1 MNMDAKFSPRVR
13 EVIGYSREEA
23 LRLGHHFIGIEH
35 ILLGLIREG
44 DGNAVKILRHLDVDL
59 EDLRKVV
66 ESAMEPASAMRPPD
80 KDKIGLI
87 KQAEKML
94 KITFLEAKLFKSAQ
108 IETEHVLLS
117 MLKDSDNLATRT
129 LNKFNVDYEQVKNE
143 VDTIMAGGKPTPG
156 KAKPKA
162 QGPGSAEDDDDDNS
176 GSYRLPEKC

>member
-66 ESAMEPASAMRPPD
+66 ESAMEPASVARGQRTAAM
-80 KDKIGLI
+80 IIAG
-87 KQAEKML
+87 AA
-94 KITFLEAKLFKSAQ
+94 TSSA
-108 IETEHVLLS
+108 
-117 MLKDSDNLATRT
+117 A
-129 LNKFNVDYEQVKNE
+129 
-143 VDTIMAGGKPTPG
+143 
-156 KAKPKA
+156 
-162 QGPGSAEDDDDDNS
+162 
-176 GSYRLPEKC
+176 